1 MNFVK
6 CPCCAGH
13 ETISAEAA
21 AELAMMIFNRL
32 DGFGE
37 GPVVT
42 ELNNIRNTILNMQ
55 ERETIRP
62 EEVLPLCPT
71 PQKRKYSNFAHVK
84 PFAAKWRQHPYRCEC
99 GYWHLSKQTPDEHA
113 AKINSPAADANEFP
127 AIDPLL
133 T

>member
-37 GPVVT
+37 SPVVT
-42 ELNNIRNTILNMQ
+42 ELNNIRNAILNMA
-55 ERETIRP
+55 ERRS
-62 EEVLPLCPT
+62 
-71 PQKRKYSNFAHVK
+71 K
-84 PFAAKWRQHPYRCEC
+84 CENC
-99 GYWHLSKQTPDEHA
+99 GNEIDPDYCHCGIAMTEHSWGDGH
-113 AKINSPAADANEFP
+113 SPIPAGCDCGR